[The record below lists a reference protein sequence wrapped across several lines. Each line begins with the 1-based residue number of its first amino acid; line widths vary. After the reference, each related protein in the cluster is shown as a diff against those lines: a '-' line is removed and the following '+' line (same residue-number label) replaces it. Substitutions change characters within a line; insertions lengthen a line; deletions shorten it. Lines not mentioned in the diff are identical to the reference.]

1 MWARGEGQSQ
11 RLVREERL
19 LHLRV
24 LRLSFLQDGDVGI
37 GIPPEGEKI
46 FVGGER
52 PDAGSV
58 GICTSRSSRLQR
70 VRTRH
75 AQMRQ
80 RSCPAVQTMPLW
92 SRIFWNSAAACVP
105 CPAARYTSPRT

>member
-19 LHLRV
+19 LQLRV

-46 FVGGER
+46 FVGGEH

-58 GICTSRSSRLQR
+58 GICTSRSLLQVNHSRPR
-70 VRTRH
+70 VLCS
-75 AQMRQ
+75 
-80 RSCPAVQTMPLW
+80 RSC
-92 SRIFWNSAAACVP
+92 
-105 CPAARYTSPRT
+105 